1 MKILSL
7 SAENIK
13 KLVAVEIVPKG
24 NVIELT
30 GKNGSGKT
38 SVLDCISW
46 AFEGLAKV
54 QDKPIRNGETKA
66 WIKLDLGDYI
76 VERTFKTTDKGD
88 VTSSI
93 TVTSKDGSVFKQP
106 QTLLDAVFG
115 QLSFDPLKFSR
126 ADKKEQVSLL
136 ESLVPGFD
144 FAKSRV
150 EEQLAYDERTAANR
164 NAKNSSLAHMSF
176 VDVPVPEPERVDIA
190 GLTKQMAEASKQ
202 NTEREKII
210 AERDKMIAGCSEK
223 QAQCEDKIKDA
234 QKALEHCRGNIA
246 QWEMDIK
253 MLQNQVKEATL
264 NIEQIEAKG
273 IPDVQA
279 VIQTLA
285 LGKLEVASFP
295 VPPSVDI
302 DSIKQH
308 LDEATAKNALHEKWV
323 KKNEAKLAVDQFEKQ
338 SAALTETINSI
349 QTARFNAVKNAGLP
363 VQGLGFDVDG
373 VNLNGIPF
381 EQCSSGEQLRVSV
394 ALAMLSNPKLKVI
407 RVNDGSLLDDDGLAL
422 LAKMADEQDY
432 QVWLEKT
439 SGDKTVGIYLEEG
452 RIKTS

>member
-210 AERDKMIAGCSEK
+210 AAREISIRERYAE
-223 QAQCEDKIKDA
+223 QARM
-234 QKALEHCRGNIA
+234 LELITNC
-246 QWEMDIK
+246 
-253 MLQNQVKEATL
+253 KEAL
-264 NIEQIEAKG
+264 AKNRDEVERMKKEIERLEIRIKQDEVNLHNNGEDLKMAQSLLQMAHDIQ
-273 IPDVQA
+273 VQ
-279 VIQTLA
+279 
-285 LGKLEVASFP
+285 EP
-295 VPPSVDI
+295 VSVDA
-302 DSIKQH
+302 IKQS
-308 LDEATAKNALHEKWV
+308 LDAATAKNALHEKWV

>member
-202 NTEREKII
+202 NTEREKAI
-210 AERDKMIAGCSEK
+210 AAREISIRERYAEQARMLELITNCKEALAKNRDEVERMKKEIERLEIRIK
-223 QAQCEDKIKDA
+223 QDEVNLHNNGEDLK
-234 QKALEHCRGNIA
+234 IA
-246 QWEMDIK
+246 QSL
-253 MLQNQVKEATL
+253 LQMAHGIQVPE
-264 NIEQIEAKG
+264 
-273 IPDVQA
+273 
-279 VIQTLA
+279 
-285 LGKLEVASFP
+285 P
-295 VPPSVDI
+295 VSVDA
-302 DSIKQH
+302 IKQS
-308 LDEATAKNALHEKWV
+308 LDAATAKNALHEKWV

>member
-1 MKILSL
+1 
-7 SAENIK
+7 
-13 KLVAVEIVPKG
+13 
-24 NVIELT
+24 
-30 GKNGSGKT
+30 
-38 SVLDCISW
+38 
-46 AFEGLAKV
+46 
-54 QDKPIRNGETKA
+54 
-66 WIKLDLGDYI
+66 

-210 AERDKMIAGCSEK
+210 AAREISIRERYAE
-223 QAQCEDKIKDA
+223 QARM
-234 QKALEHCRGNIA
+234 LELITNC
-246 QWEMDIK
+246 
-253 MLQNQVKEATL
+253 KEAL
-264 NIEQIEAKG
+264 AKNRDEVERMKKEIERLEIRIKQDEVNLHNNGEDLKMAQSLLQMAHDIQ
-273 IPDVQA
+273 VQ
-279 VIQTLA
+279 
-285 LGKLEVASFP
+285 EP
-295 VPPSVDI
+295 VSVDA
-302 DSIKQH
+302 IKQS
-308 LDEATAKNALHEKWV
+308 LDAATAKNALHEKWV